1 MFIDAY
7 GELGHCCASD
17 LYTRLCIKK
26 SYGPGKWGRPLL
38 LACDQFNFTITKR
51 IVRSTRSS
59 RMFPMPSKGEPNCL
73 FPASIPLVWPFGAH
87 FFTFLFLDPT
97 TSSNWSFNNEKTGWV
112 HPFRTWSRCN
122 FNCSAVPL
130 TLGGLGWVTT
140 FFQFSW
146 YWFDGCSSSWIN
158 ARHACSWSAM
168 DIFSSLI
175 YALNREGWARMNRI
189 AWVAFFNLC
198 LGGWYKSS
206 SARFSFSNVSIIKSR
221 INLR

>member
-1 MFIDAY
+1 MFIAGY
-7 GELGHCCASD
+7 GESGHCSASD

-51 IVRSTRSS
+51 IVRSIRSS

-87 FFTFLFLDPT
+87 IFTFLHLGPT
-97 TSSNWSFNNEKTGWV
+97 TSSNCSSNGRMGCV
-112 HPFRTWSRCN
+112 HPFRTWKRCN

-140 FFQFSW
+140 HFQFSW
-146 YWFDGCSSSWIN
+146 FVFDGFSTSWIN
-158 ARHACSWSAM
+158 ARHAFSWCFM
-168 DIFSSLI
+168 DIFSSLT
-175 YALNREGWARMNRI
+175 
-189 AWVAFFNLC
+189 
-198 LGGWYKSS
+198 
-206 SARFSFSNVSIIKSR
+206 
-221 INLR
+221 